1 MYNVYLYVLYNVCIA
16 LLVCLVIQFVFADLC
31 PQGIVCVCMFLALGG
46 REREGEG
53 EKVHV

>member
-1 MYNVYLYVLYNVCIA
+1 M
-16 LLVCLVIQFVFADLC
+16 FADLC

-53 EKVHV
+53 EKYMFSKGMVIYYVTDTIG